1 MGLELELQ
9 RVCDSQEVPN
19 AATFQYWLDRCFA
32 DAPDATVLVR
42 IVDEAE
48 SAEINQQFR
57 EKSGPTNVLSFP
69 FEAPPE
75 VPSAHLGDLVICSPV
90 IDSEAKEQGKSSADH
105 WAHILVHGVLHLQGY
120 DHLIETEAEVME
132 TLEIELLSRL
142 DIVNPYK

>member
-9 RVCDSQEVPN
+9 LVCDSQEVPN
-19 AATFQYWLDRCFA
+19 AATFQHWLDRCFV

-48 SAEINQQFR
+48 SSELNQQFR

-75 VPSAHLGDLVICSPV
+75 VPSAHLGDLVICSPL
-90 IDSEAKEQGKSSADH
+90 IDSEAKEQGKSYAG
-105 WAHILVHGVLHLQGY
+105 ARCFALTGI
-120 DHLIETEAEVME
+120 
-132 TLEIELLSRL
+132 
-142 DIVNPYK
+142 